1 MTKTFV
7 LAHDIART
15 RAIEAVKTAPH
26 GFAVQIKE
34 PNRSLDQNAAQWPI
48 LQAFAS
54 QLLWP
59 VNGQM
64 IKMSDEEWKDV
75 LSAAFKRE
83 SARIAMGVDGG
94 VVMLGKRTSKFT
106 KKEFSEW
113 LEFLH
118 AIAADR
124 GVVVYSDERAA

>member
-7 LAHDIART
+7 LAHDIARS
-15 RAIEAVKTAPH
+15 RAIEAVKSAPH
-26 GFAVQIKE
+26 GLVVQIKE
-34 PNRSLDQNAAQWPI
+34 PTRTLDQNAAQWPI
-48 LQAFAS
+48 LEAFAD

-59 VNGQM
+59 VNGEKV
-64 IKMSDEEWKDV
+64 KMSKEEWKDV

-83 SARIAMGVDGG
+83 TARLAMGIDGG

-113 LEFLH
+113 MEFLH
-118 AIAADR
+118 SVAAAKE
-124 GVVVYSDERAA
+124 VVVYGERAA